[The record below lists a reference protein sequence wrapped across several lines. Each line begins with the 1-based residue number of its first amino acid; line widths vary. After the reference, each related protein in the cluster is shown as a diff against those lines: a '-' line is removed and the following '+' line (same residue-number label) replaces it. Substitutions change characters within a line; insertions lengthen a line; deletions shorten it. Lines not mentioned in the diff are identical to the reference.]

1 MKIAFWDN
9 SLNIRGTTVAMYD
22 YAYYNR
28 TLLGNESI
36 IIYNVT
42 QPPNDQNVINKF
54 KKEFKVFGVDDFNK
68 VDDILIQEK
77 CDLLYVIEWGND
89 MLRTSKVCKIVI
101 HCVFGCDK
109 PHGDVYASIGPWV
122 DGNNGKYPYVPH
134 MVNLPNNTDNL
145 RAQLNIPESATVF
158 GRHGGDGEFNIEY
171 AQRIVYDV
179 ALNNPN
185 IYFLF
190 VNTRLFCMPLP
201 NIIHLNAI
209 TDLETKVAFINT
221 CDAMLWARNTGE
233 TFGLAMG
240 EFSIKNKPIFCTKM
254 GQLAHTHIL
263 GDKAFWY
270 NEDTLKQMILD
281 FNKDEESKKDWNC
294 YKEYTPEN
302 VMKKFKEVF
311 ID

>member
-42 QPPNDQNVINKF
+42 QPPNNQIVIDKF
-54 KKEFKVFGVDDFNK
+54 KKEFKVFGVDDFDK
-68 VDDILIQEK
+68 VDDILVKEK

-89 MLRTSKVCKIVI
+89 MLRTSKVCKVAI

-109 PHGDVYASIGPWV
+109 PHGDVYASIAPWV

-145 RAQLNIPESATVF
+145 RRQLNIPENATVF
-158 GRHGGDGEFNIEY
+158 GRHGGDGEFNIDY
-171 AQRIVYDV
+171 VKRIVYDI
-179 ALNNPN
+179 AINNPN

-190 VNTRLFCMPLP
+190 LNTQLFCSPLP
-201 NIIHLNAI
+201 NIIHLAAVA
-209 TDLETKVAFINT
+209 DLETKVAFINT
-221 CDAMLWARNTGE
+221 CDAMLWARDTGE
-233 TFGLAMG
+233 TFGLAIG
-240 EFSIKNKPIFCTKM
+240 EFSIKNKPIFCTKT
-254 GQLAHTHIL
+254 GQLAHVHIL

-270 NEDTLKQMILD
+270 TEDTLKQKILG